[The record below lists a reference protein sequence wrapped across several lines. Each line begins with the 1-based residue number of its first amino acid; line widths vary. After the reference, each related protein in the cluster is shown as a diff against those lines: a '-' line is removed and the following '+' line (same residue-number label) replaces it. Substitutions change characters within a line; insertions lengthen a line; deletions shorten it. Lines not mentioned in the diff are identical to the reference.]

1 MVVTPLMWKS
11 LDTFD
16 QLDSHI
22 WISPLKWDSKRSK
35 FVWISA
41 PRKLVG
47 WAIVLL
53 YSSLTVTIC
62 SGLMLLQLYGIVQL
76 SLLNFILTAAIDGIL
91 GFAVMQEGSSL
102 LYGETLAAVA
112 NELKHLEWESRQR
125 AIIFGHLLLNCVQ
138 NLIHSLSKW
147 NNITGHLTPLV
158 LMFYNIFAITLSI
171 LNDGISTIIALAMG
185 LACVIEVCTIFLA
198 IKGRAVVPAA
208 IYPIFPSLGFAIPVV
223 SYTLLGDAVNV
234 GETTRRLKTACNNHI
249 AMRKDTVGYMKRRI
263 RAVKVA
269 QLSGGIFSYTL
280 FFLNKCTKAMFYW
293 SMLYYTNVAC
303 LSISL

>member
-112 NELKHLEWESRQR
+112 NELKHLEWESRQSKT
-125 AIIFGHLLLNCVQ
+125 
-138 NLIHSLSKW
+138 NL
-147 NNITGHLTPLV
+147 
-158 LMFYNIFAITLSI
+158 
-171 LNDGISTIIALAMG
+171 
-185 LACVIEVCTIFLA
+185 
-198 IKGRAVVPAA
+198 
-208 IYPIFPSLGFAIPVV
+208 
-223 SYTLLGDAVNV
+223 
-234 GETTRRLKTACNNHI
+234 
-249 AMRKDTVGYMKRRI
+249 
-263 RAVKVA
+263 
-269 QLSGGIFSYTL
+269 
-280 FFLNKCTKAMFYW
+280 
-293 SMLYYTNVAC
+293 
-303 LSISL
+303 